1 MKAEIIAV
9 GSELLTPDRLD
20 TNSLFLTEEL
30 NKLGVEVVRKSVVGD
45 NRDDLRAA
53 FHEALER
60 VELVIS
66 SGGLG
71 PTEDD
76 LTRETVAE
84 LLGRKLIRNDEIV
97 RAIEARFRSFKR
109 EMPEINVR
117 QAMVPEGAEVLDN
130 PRGTAPG
137 LWLEAS
143 GRMLALLPGVPRE
156 LKPMFVEQVLPRL
169 ARRVSGVRLVHR
181 ELRVTGLGESHVEQ
195 RIAPIYKRYSDVN
208 TTILASPGEVQV
220 HLRMWTDDFPHAQKT
235 LDDIVQGFEIALTDR
250 IFSREGSSLDEVV
263 AHLLILNNATI
274 SAAESCT
281 GGLFAQRLTSIA
293 GSSTYFLGGVVCYS
307 NELKTAWADVPASL
321 IATKGAVSAEVA
333 TALADGIRHRAGSML
348 GVGITGIAGP
358 GGGSEEKPVGT
369 VHIALSTATGV
380 KERRMHFPGDREMIR
395 IQASQAALDMVRI
408 HFLYNGAQQGTP
420 LGASFTAQLNPQR
433 ATQRGSPSDSHSA
446 TPLKRS

>member
-1 MKAEIIAV
+1 MNAEIIAV

-30 NKLGVEVVRKSVVGD
+30 NKLGVEITRKSVVGD
-45 NRDDLRAA
+45 NRENLRAA
-53 FHEALER
+53 FAEALER
-60 VELVIS
+60 VEFIIA

-84 LLGRKLIRNDEIV
+84 LLGRKLIRNDEIL

-109 EMPEINVR
+109 EMPEINAR

-137 LWLEAS
+137 LWLES
-143 GRMLALLPGVPRE
+143 RGRIIVLLPGVPRE
-156 LKPMFVEQVLPRL
+156 LKALFLEQVLPRL
-169 ARRVSGVRLVHR
+169 ARRVSGIRLLHR
-181 ELRVTGLGESHVEQ
+181 ELRITGLGESHVEQ
-195 RIAPIYKRYSDVN
+195 LVAPIYKRYLDVN
-208 TTILASPGEVQV
+208 TTILSAPGEVQL
-220 HLRMWTDDFPHAQKT
+220 HLRMWTDNAAEAQKT
-235 LDDIVQGFEIALTDR
+235 LDEIVQGFDIALTDR
-250 IFSREGSSLDEVV
+250 IFSRDGSTLDEVV
-263 AHLLILNNATI
+263 AHLLMLNNTTI

-293 GSSTYFLGGVVCYS
+293 GSSVYFLGGVVCYS
-307 NELKTAWADVPASL
+307 NELKTAWADVPAAL
-321 IATKGAVSAEVA
+321 IQTKGAVSSEVA

-369 VHIALSTATGV
+369 VHIALSSATGV
-380 KERRMHFPGDREMIR
+380 KERRLHFPGDREMIR
-395 IQASQAALDMVRI
+395 TQASQAALDMVRT
-408 HFLYNGAQQGTP
+408 HFLYSN
-420 LGASFTAQLNPQR
+420 S
-433 ATQRGSPSDSHSA
+433 RGSSQHATSHNTPHGTHPAA
-446 TPLKRS
+446 TALKRS